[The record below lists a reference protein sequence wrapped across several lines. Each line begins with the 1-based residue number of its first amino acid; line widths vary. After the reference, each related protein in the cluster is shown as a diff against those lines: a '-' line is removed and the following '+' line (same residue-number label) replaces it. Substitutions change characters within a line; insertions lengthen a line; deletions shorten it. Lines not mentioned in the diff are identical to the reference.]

1 MKKDQPKNLVV
12 SVHNRLVNY
21 ARQTGTEAQ
30 LVFMRYGL
38 ERLLYRLSRSE
49 YADQFVVKGALLFW
63 VWTGDQYRP
72 TKDLDLMTARVRSAE
87 QLATIFMKLCTEPVE
102 AEDGLVFLA
111 LSVKAEEIREED
123 VYGGMRV
130 TLEARLGRAKIPLQ
144 VDIGFGDAITP
155 KAAVA
160 EFPAL
165 LAMSA
170 PRLAM
175 YPKETVVAE
184 KFETM
189 VKLGL
194 PNSRMRDYFDLW
206 VLARDFAFT
215 GETLTAAIRAT
226 FKRRRTALPADVP
239 FGLSDEFAADAGK
252 QTQWRGFVKRSGLQL
267 KDTDLAAIVS
277 ALRDFVIPPTVAA
290 RAGTPFPQQWP
301 KGGPWTA
308 GS

>member
-1 MKKDQPKNLVV
+1 MKKDQPTNLAA
-12 SVHNRLVNY
+12 SIHNRLVNY

-38 ERLLYRLSRSE
+38 ERLLYRLCQSGYMDE
-49 YADQFVVKGALLFW
+49 FVVKGAMLFW
-63 VWTGDQYRP
+63 VWTGEQYRP
-72 TKDLDLMTARVRSAE
+72 TKDLDLMTARVRTAE
-87 QLATIFMKLCTEPVE
+87 QLETIFMSVCTVQVE

-160 EFPAL
+160 E
-165 LAMSA
+165 
-170 PRLAM
+170 
-175 YPKETVVAE
+175 

-194 PNSRMRDYFDLW
+194 LNSRMKDFYDIW
-206 VLARDFAFT
+206 ILARDFTFD
-215 GETLTAAIRAT
+215 GETLMAAIRAT
-226 FKRRRTALPADVP
+226 FKRRRTALPTEVP
-239 FGLSDEFAADAGK
+239 LGLSDEFAADAGK
-252 QTQWRGFVKRSGLQL
+252 QTQWRGFVKRSRLQL
-267 KDTDLAAIVS
+267 KDTDLIAIVS
-277 ALRDFVIPPTVAA
+277 VLRDFVMPPTVAA
-290 RAGTPFPQQWP
+290 QAGKPFPQHWP
-301 KGGPWTA
+301 KDGPWTA
-308 GS
+308 VR

>member
-1 MKKDQPKNLVV
+1 MKKDQPTNLPA
-12 SVHNRLVNY
+12 SIHTRLVNY

-38 ERLLYRLSRSE
+38 ERLLYRLSKSGYGDE
-49 YADQFVVKGALLFW
+49 FVVKGAMLFW

-87 QLATIFMKLCTEPVE
+87 QLETLFMSVCTVPVE

-123 VYGGMRV
+123 TYGGMRV

-175 YPKETVVAE
+175 YPRETVVAE

-194 PNSRMRDYFDLW
+194 LNSRMKDFYDIW
-206 VLARDFAFT
+206 ILARDFAFD
-215 GETLTAAIRAT
+215 GVTLTAAIRAT
-226 FKRRRTALPADVP
+226 FKRRRTVLPSDVP

-252 QTQWRGFVKRSGLQL
+252 QTQWRGFVKRSRLQL
-267 KDTDLAAIVS
+267 KDTELTAIVS
-277 ALRDFVIPPTVAA
+277 VLRDFLMPPTVAA
-290 RAGTPFPQQWP
+290 RAGTPAPRQWP

-308 GS
+308 GR

>member
-1 MKKDQPKNLVV
+1 MTQKNVTNLAA
-12 SVHNRLVNY
+12 SVQRRLLNH
-21 ARQTGTEAQ
+21 AQEHHDEPQ
-30 LVFMRYGL
+30 LVLMRYGL
-38 ERLLYRLSRSE
+38 ERLLYRLSKSGYGDE
-49 YADQFVVKGALLFW
+49 FVVRGAMLFW
-63 VWTGDQYRP
+63 GWTGDQYRP

-87 QLATIFMKLCTEPVE
+87 QLETLFMSVCTVPVE
-102 AEDGLVFLA
+102 ADGLAFLA
-111 LSVKAEEIREED
+111 LSVKAEKIREED
-123 VYGGMRV
+123 TYGGMRV

-155 KAAVA
+155 KAVVA

-175 YPKETVVAE
+175 YPRETVVAE

-194 PNSRMRDYFDLW
+194 LNSRMRDYFDLW
-206 VLARDFAFT
+206 VLARDFPFDGA
-215 GETLTAAIRAT
+215 TLMAAIRAT
-226 FKRRRTALPADVP
+226 FKRRRTALPSDVP

-252 QTQWRGFVKRSGLQL
+252 QTQWRGFVKRSQLQL

-277 ALRDFVIPPTVAA
+277 VLRDFLMPPTVAA
-290 RAGTPFPQQWP
+290 KANTPFPQQWP

-308 GS
+308 VR

>member
-1 MKKDQPKNLVV
+1 MTQKNVTNLAA
-12 SVHNRLVNY
+12 SVQRRLLNH
-21 ARQTGTEAQ
+21 AQEHHDEPQ
-30 LVFMRYGL
+30 LVLMRYGL
-38 ERLLYRLSRSE
+38 ERLLYRLSKSGYGDE
-49 YADQFVVKGALLFW
+49 FVVKGAMLFW

-87 QLATIFMKLCTEPVE
+87 QLETLFMSVCTVPVE
-102 AEDGLVFLA
+102 ADGLAFLA
-111 LSVKAEEIREED
+111 LSVKAEKIREED
-123 VYGGMRV
+123 TYGGMRV

-155 KAAVA
+155 KAVVA

-175 YPKETVVAE
+175 YPRETVVAE

-194 PNSRMRDYFDLW
+194 LNSRMKDFYDIW
-206 VLARDFAFT
+206 ILARDFTFD

-226 FKRRRTALPADVP
+226 FKRRRTALPTEIP
-239 FGLSDEFAADAGK
+239 LGLSDAFADDTGK
-252 QTQWRGFVKRSGLQL
+252 QAQWRGFVKRSRL
-267 KDTDLAAIVS
+267 KETDLAPVLS
-277 ALRDFVIPPTVAA
+277 ALRDFLMPPTMAA
-290 RAGTPFPQQWP
+290 RAGTPAPRQWP
-301 KGGPWTA
+301 KDGPWTA
-308 GS
+308 GR